1 MKTLVKL
8 RHNNASHPM
17 LEESVG
23 YATAVGGNAAVV
35 NQHAGEWWF
44 LLDEGVTEVTLGIAL
59 SFEGVLTRASR
70 AVDAHGAPHARE
82 VVETWGHAWRV
93 SDRYALRGGALHRI
107 EADVD
112 DGGSSLELRARRSL
126 VAASRAEAAFGAGG
140 VATFDVDLSFLES
153 TSMLRPAE
161 RAQIAWDDCDGSLVR
176 MYQYTGS
183 GACSAVA
190 VVIPPAL
197 RHGGAPRALDSLLFF
212 APTGHPY
219 NSVHEVETFQLLR
232 YLGRVVRHEGAQFS
246 GFWMQTGDPEEPVRG
261 TTHPYCRFAAQLRDS
276 RRKVMLVMPQA
287 NGGDYSPF
295 TRHAWTAAGSRNRNA
310 LLDALIQ
317 AVQAD
322 GLLAGGARARRTAR
336 GRVGV
341 AGFSYGG
348 GAALKCFANNASR
361 THDLYLFDPNG
372 LTQGSSHAQEI
383 QTWVQSPDHRVR
395 LIGGMH
401 NRQQLAVASDWLTAL
416 GAAPLDASND
426 HIPGEAARDM
436 SVVVL
441 PTSSEFFARSRD
453 YAAAYT
459 HPTGPLVTPAGA
471 SRQGALSL
479 REAIHFAPHVA
490 DAPVQVTNARGATE
504 AFPNFS
510 FEEVSTVLTFQ
521 YNAARAH
528 DPGRTPDFTARCH
541 AVRRRSGPGI
551 PYPDALRHQWTVFG
565 GQSRGDH
572 HDASFRGYLQICL
585 ETSGFAR

>member
-1 MKTLVKL
+1 VKTLIKL
-8 RHNNASHPM
+8 RHNNTTHLL
-17 LEESVG
+17 LEQSVG

-59 SFEGVLTRASR
+59 SFEGQLTRTSR
-70 AVDAHGAPHARE
+70 AVDAHGAPHAQE

-107 EADVD
+107 EADVPN
-112 DGGSSLELRARRSL
+112 GGSSLELRARRSV

-153 TSMLRPAE
+153 TSMLRPDAHAE
-161 RAQIAWDDCDGSLVR
+161 VPWDDCDGCSVR
-176 MYQYTGS
+176 LYQYTGTGS
-183 GACSAVA
+183 CSVVA

-197 RHGGAPRALDSLLFF
+197 RHGRPSRSLDSLIFF
-212 APTGHPY
+212 APTSNPY
-219 NSVHEVETFQLLR
+219 RNTHDAKTDQLKR
-232 YLGRVVRHEGAQFS
+232 YLSHGGRHTGAQFS
-246 GFWMQTGDPEEPVRG
+246 GFWKWPATVGEQIESQDYPP
-261 TTHPYCRFAAQLRDS
+261 CRFAAQLRDS
-276 RRKVMLVMPQA
+276 GRKVMLVMPQA
-287 NGGDYSPF
+287 NGASYSPF
-295 TRHAWTAAGSRNRNA
+295 TSSKWTASTGANS
-310 LLDALIQ
+310 DALVASLIK

-322 GLLAGGARARRTAR
+322 GLLAGGRRARRVAR

-341 AGFSYGG
+341 AGFSFG
-348 GAALKCFANNASR
+348 GAAALACFSNNRRR

-426 HIPGEAARDM
+426 HSPGEAARDM

-441 PTSSEFFARSRD
+441 PTSSEFFVRSRD
-453 YAAAYT
+453 YAAAYAY
-459 HPTGPLVTPAGA
+459 PTGPLVTPAGA
-471 SRQGALSL
+471 SRQGALSR

-510 FEEVSTVLTFQ
+510 SEEVALSLTFE
-521 YNAARAH
+521 YDAARAES
-528 DPGRTPDFTARCH
+528 PSRTPDFTATCH
-541 AVRRRSGPGI
+541 AVRRRSGAGI
-551 PYPDALRHQWTVFG
+551 PLPDALRHQWTVFG